1 MLLPRPIILAAILVS
16 SLFTAGCL
24 KDAFKQLGEL
34 QTLQAA
40 LTNKFGGEI
49 NVHLSEGVNRGTLS
63 VTFINSPLNDSSRQ
77 QRALRAAE
85 AAQIV
90 SAHYSRSTAIN
101 WIAVV
106 FLRRQT
112 QFVVF
117 HRAQTLDSFIFEKD
131 GRPTEYTAPYLPA
144 PLTDTEITAGY
155 SPNDD
160 VTDVSSASTLQL
172 DGEPG
177 GYGITVMPH
186 FKLQGNANRKKAPPP
201 EEVAFLVASY
211 SRKPRFSEPVPVQ
224 FIADGKPVMQ
234 RAATFT
240 GNDAQYCSIKV
251 SYSAFRKMANAK
263 EAAIKLGA
271 KEYPLTPEQL
281 QLLLKM
287 DAYVLE

>member
-1 MLLPRPIILAAILVS
+1 MLLPQRKLLAAILIS

-24 KDAFKQLGEL
+24 KDAVKSFGEL
-34 QTLQAA
+34 QTLQVA
-40 LTNKFGGEI
+40 LTNKFGDEI
-49 NVHLSEGVNRGTLS
+49 NVHLSQGVNRGTLS

-77 QRALRAAE
+77 QRALRAQE
-85 AAQIV
+85 TAQIV
-90 SAHYSRSTAIN
+90 SAHYSRSTAVS
-101 WIAVV
+101 WITVI

-117 HRAQTLDSFIFEKD
+117 HRAQTLDSFVFEKD

-155 SPNDD
+155 SATEDR
-160 VTDVSSASTLQL
+160 TDVSSASTLQL
-172 DGEPG
+172 DGQPG

-186 FKLQGNANRKKAPPP
+186 FKLQGNANRRKAPPP
-201 EEVAFLVASY
+201 EEVSFLVASY

-224 FIADGKPVMQ
+224 FIANGKPVMQ
-234 RAATFT
+234 GEATFT
-240 GNDAQYCSIKV
+240 GNDAQYCSIKM
-251 SYSAFRKMANAK
+251 SYSVFRKLATAK

-271 KEYPLTPEQL
+271 REYPLTPEQL
-281 QLLLKM
+281 QLLAKM

>member
-1 MLLPRPIILAAILVS
+1 MLLPQRKLLAAILIS
-16 SLFTAGCL
+16 SLFTAGCV
-24 KDAFKQLGEL
+24 KDAVKSFGEL
-34 QTLQAA
+34 QTLQVA
-40 LTNKFGGEI
+40 LTNKFGDEI
-49 NVHLSEGVNRGTLS
+49 NVHLSQGVNRGTLS

-77 QRALRAAE
+77 QRALRAQE
-85 AAQIV
+85 TAQIV
-90 SAHYSRSTAIN
+90 SAHYARSTAVS
-101 WIAVV
+101 WITVI

-117 HRAQTLDSFIFEKD
+117 HRAKTLDSFVFEKD

-144 PLTDTEITAGY
+144 PLTDTEITVGY
-155 SPNDD
+155 SATDD

-186 FKLQGNANRKKAPPP
+186 FKLQGNANRRKAPPP
-201 EEVAFLVASY
+201 EEVSFLVASY
-211 SRKPRFSEPVPVQ
+211 SRKPRFSEPVSVQ

-234 RAATFT
+234 GKAAFT

-251 SYSAFRKMANAK
+251 SYSAFRKMATAR

-281 QLLLKM
+281 QVLLKM

>member
-1 MLLPRPIILAAILVS
+1 MLLPQRKLLAAILIS

-24 KDAFKQLGEL
+24 KDAVKSFGEL
-34 QTLQAA
+34 QTLQVA
-40 LTNKFGGEI
+40 LTNKFGDEI
-49 NVHLSEGVNRGTLS
+49 DVHLSQGVNRGTLS

-77 QRALRAAE
+77 QRALRAQE
-85 AAQIV
+85 TAQIV
-90 SAHYSRSTAIN
+90 SAHYSRSTAVN

-106 FLRRQT
+106 FLRRRT

-117 HRAQTLDSFIFEKD
+117 HRAQTLDSFVFGKD

-144 PLTDTEITAGY
+144 LTDTEITAGY
-155 SPNDD
+155 SATEDR
-160 VTDVSSASTLQL
+160 TDVSSASTLQL
-172 DGEPG
+172 DGQPG

-186 FKLQGNANRKKAPPP
+186 FKLQGDARRRKAPPP
-201 EEVAFLVASY
+201 EEVSFLVASY
-211 SRKPRFSEPVPVQ
+211 SRKPRFNATIPVE
-224 FIADGKPVMQ
+224 FIANGKPVMQ
-234 RAATFT
+234 GEATFT

-251 SYSAFRKMANAK
+251 SYSAFRKMATAE